1 MLLLSGCSFDSPI
14 AKDLSDVLLDMHQAE
29 KEYRT
34 SQKKIIELEKSEQT
48 LFSEAMELTQTEEV
62 ELKTR
67 VEELTQLLE
76 KRLLLLADEEA
87 SMKEAATF
95 IPNIKKVIE
104 SNQTKIDKDLTKLKD
119 LIANRYELHEAFV
132 KSYIKLSELQA
143 ELYTMILEED
153 IQYKELQEQVT
164 AINMQSEIVDNA
176 IEQFN
181 KATEMMNESKGEV
194 FNLLEIES

>member
-1 MLLLSGCSFDSPI
+1 MSAILS
-14 AKDLSDVLLDMHQAE
+14 DMHQAE

-34 SQKKIIELEKSEQT
+34 SQKKIIELEKSEQI
-48 LFSEAMELTQTEEV
+48 LFSEAMALTQTEEA

-76 KRLLLLADEEA
+76 KRLLLIGDEEA

-104 SNQTKIDKDLTKLKD
+104 SNQTKIDKDLTKLMD
-119 LIANRYELHEAFV
+119 LIANRYELHATFV
-132 KSYIKLSELQA
+132 KSYINLIELQD
-143 ELYTMILEED
+143 ELYTMIVEED
-153 IQYKELQEQVT
+153 IQYKELQEQVS
-164 AINMQSEIVDNA
+164 AINTQSEIVDNA
-176 IEQFN
+176 IKQFN
-181 KATEMMNESKGEV
+181 KATEMMNESKDEV